1 MFSKTFVMKEGKE
14 VHPFDKLAKPAQCA
28 LANARINSLE
38 DLSKLSEKEFMKLHG
53 IGKNALQKLKE
64 QMKENGLS
72 FTEK

>member
-1 MFSKTFVMKEGKE
+1 MKEK
-14 VHPFDKLAKPAQCA
+14 HSFDKLAKPAQRA
-28 LANARINSLE
+28 LANAGIDSLE
-38 DLSKLSEKEFMKLHG
+38 DLSKLSEKEFIKLHG